1 MRFGINLFGVWKEL
15 EKDPAQFC
23 RKVRSYGYR
32 YLEPCVAVT
41 GRIEG
46 VPQFIDE
53 DTLSALIG
61 TAKAEGLTIESVHAG
76 VTDEEQA
83 EQRLVYLAKT
93 YGIRQFVFGCP
104 GEFTLE
110 AYEAR
115 AQKLLSWA
123 DTLAKEGAEILLHNG
138 GPDSAAQ
145 IDGMA
150 AYEWMVRRCKG
161 RIFAEPDAGWMM
173 YGDGDGKGGMDPE
186 AFLWRNKESIH
197 AFHYKDFAENA
208 DGTWR
213 HCEIGTGVVDM
224 TAMFQ
229 FSRAAEV
236 VQYAD
241 QDVFADVMG
250 ELESVGKRLQRL
262 QDVRDNSRSI
272 LCIFDTETGR
282 KQVLHTF
289 DHVIEAPNWLKDGD
303 TLIYNADGKIYS
315 YSISGDEENLV
326 DTGFCDKCN
335 NDHVIAPDESEI
347 AVSHFTPD
355 WVSAIY
361 RIPLRLTNQGTD
373 ASDVSSQGNEAAGFQ
388 EDAASQK
395 ACFSDTSDQW
405 NKAAGSQEASMSQ
418 KNCFHDSAWEPF
430 RVTGNMH
437 SFLHGWSPDGKELAF
452 CGFRPDENGNLAVD
466 VITVSVEGGEEHVLT
481 GHQGFNDGPE
491 YGPDGTIWFIS
502 TRSGLM
508 QVWHMNADGT
518 DPKQMTFEEQNNW
531 FGHISPDGKKV
542 VNIAYSKDGLDPNQH
557 LPNMDVSLW
566 LMNADGT
573 GRRKILDFF
582 GGQGSINVNSWAPDS
597 RRFAYVEYE
606 LLHK

>member
-1 MRFGINLFGVWKEL
+1 MRFGINLYGLWNEL
-15 EKDPAQFC
+15 AKDPAAFC
-23 RKVRSYGYR
+23 SKVRSFGYR
-32 YLEPCVAVT
+32 YLEPCVALDEAV
-41 GRIEG
+41 EG

-53 DTLSALIG
+53 DTLAALIR
-61 TAKAEGLTIESVHAG
+61 TAKAEGLTIESAHVNMKN
-76 VTDEEQA
+76 EENAAQ
-83 EQRLVYLAKT
+83 LMSHFAKA

-104 GEFTLE
+104 SPFTEEVYE
-110 AYEAR
+110 AYAK
-115 AQKLLSWA
+115 KLLAWA
-123 DTLAKEGAEILLHNG
+123 DVLAADGAEILLHNG

-145 IDGMA
+145 VGGMA
-150 AYEWMVRRCKG
+150 AYEWLVRRCKG
-161 RIFAEPDAGWMM
+161 KVFAEPDAGWMM

-229 FSRAAEV
+229 FSRAREV

-241 QDVFADVMG
+241 QDVFADMMG
-250 ELESVGKRLQRL
+250 ELESVGKRLQGL
-262 QDVRDNSRSI
+262 QDVRNNSRSI
-272 LCIFDTETGR
+272 LCIFDTETGQ

-289 DHVIEAPNWLKDGD
+289 DRVIEAPNWLKDGD
-303 TLIYNADGKIYS
+303 TLIYNADGRIYS
-315 YSISGDEENLV
+315 YSISQDEETLL

-335 NDHVIAPDESEI
+335 NDHVISPDETEI

-361 RIPLRLTNQGTD
+361 RIPLKISQRDGSFD
-373 ASDVSSQGNEAAGFQ
+373 SSR
-388 EDAASQK
+388 
-395 ACFSDTSDQW
+395 
-405 NKAAGSQEASMSQ
+405 
-418 KNCFHDSAWEPF
+418 EPF
-430 RVTGNMH
+430 RVTGDMH

-452 CGFRPDENGNLAVD
+452 CGFRLDDSGKLAVD
-466 VITVSVEGGEEHVLT
+466 VITIPAEGGEEHVLT

-491 YGPDGTIWFIS
+491 YGPDGTIWYIS
-502 TRSGLM
+502 TSSGLM
-508 QVWHMNADGT
+508 QVWHMNADGS
-518 DPKQMTFEEQNNW
+518 DKRQMTFEEQNNW

-566 LMNADGT
+566 LMNADGSQ
-573 GRRKILDFF
+573 RRKILDFF